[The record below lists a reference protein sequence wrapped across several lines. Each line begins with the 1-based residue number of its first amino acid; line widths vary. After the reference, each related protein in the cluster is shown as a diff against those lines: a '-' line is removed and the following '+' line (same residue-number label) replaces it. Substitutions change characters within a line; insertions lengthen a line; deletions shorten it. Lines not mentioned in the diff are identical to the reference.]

1 MPPAYGVS
9 ELRVNP
15 RCRGWASTIIAAW
28 LSAAPVA
35 RVPRAIPPIDT
46 VG

>member
-9 ELRVNP
+9 EFSVNP
-15 RCRGWASTIIAAW
+15 RCRGWASTMNAAS
-28 LSAAPVA
+28 LSAAPA
-35 RVPRAIPPIDT
+35 FRVPCTIPSIET